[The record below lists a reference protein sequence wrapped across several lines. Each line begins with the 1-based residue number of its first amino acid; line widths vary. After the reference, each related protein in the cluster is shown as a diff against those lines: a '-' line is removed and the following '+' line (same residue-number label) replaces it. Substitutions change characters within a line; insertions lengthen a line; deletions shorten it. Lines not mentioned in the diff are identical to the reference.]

1 MRVLMLIDSYPPM
14 IGGAQQYV
22 RNLSVA
28 LSARGHDVAVATLGA
43 PGLPPYEEDR
53 GVRIYRLRGTLQR
66 APDVFRDRTHA
77 PPIPDPEL
85 VAAIR
90 DVIRLERPE
99 VVHAHNW
106 MGRSFLPLKHW
117 SKAKFVATVHDYS
130 LTCATWIR
138 MYEGDP
144 CTGPGLR
151 KCLSC
156 AAENYNG
163 RAKGAAVALGNWAM
177 MPPERALVDMFIPV
191 SAAVATGNGL
201 TAASSRCRIIPNF
214 IPDDVDE
221 SHDDAAEYRAQLPP
235 DGYLLFV
242 GSLTR
247 QKGIEALLQAYS
259 GLTTA
264 GLSGAPNL
272 VLVGYTLPETPT
284 TFPPGVVVLKNWPHT
299 AVMTAWR
306 HSLAGIVPSIWPD
319 PCPTVAMEAMA
330 TGKPVIASRIGGL
343 PDIVADGDTGILVPP
358 DDPDALRAAMA
369 RLIADPALATRMGA
383 AGRERVTGFHAS
395 TVVGQ
400 IESVYEEVLG

>member
-1 MRVLMLIDSYPPM
+1 MRILMLIDSYPPM

-28 LSARGHDVAVATLGA
+28 LAARGHDVAVATLGA
-43 PGLPPYEEDR
+43 AGLAPYEEDR

-66 APDVFRDRTHA
+66 APGVFRDRTHA
-77 PPIPDPEL
+77 PPVPDPEL
-85 VAAIR
+85 AAAIH
-90 DVIRLERPE
+90 DVIRLEQPE
-99 VVHAHNW
+99 VVHSHNW

-117 SKAKFVATVHDYS
+117 SKAKFVVSVHDYS
-130 LTCATWIR
+130 LECATWIR
-138 MYEGDP
+138 MYEGSP
-144 CTGPGLR
+144 CTGPGPV

-156 AAENYNG
+156 AAGNFNG
-163 RAKGAAVALGNWAM
+163 RAKGAAVTLGNWAM
-177 MPPERALVDMFIPV
+177 MAPERALVDMFIPV

-201 TAASSRCRIIPNF
+201 TAGTRRCRIIPNF
-214 IPDDVDE
+214 IPDDVAEAHDE
-221 SHDDAAEYRAQLPP
+221 SAQYRAQLPP

-247 QKGIEALLQAYS
+247 QKGIEALLEAY
-259 GLTTA
+259 A
-264 GLSGAPNL
+264 GLSGAPHL
-272 VLVGYTLPETPT
+272 VLVGYTMPESPT
-284 TFPPGVVVLKNWPHT
+284 TFPPGVVVLKNWPHA

-330 TGKPVIASRIGGL
+330 TGKPVIAARIGGL

-358 DDPDALRAAMA
+358 NDPDALRAAMA
-369 RLIADPALATRMGA
+369 RLIGDPALAAAMGA
-383 AGRERVTGFHAS
+383 AGRERVTAFHAS

-400 IESVYEEVLG
+400 IESVYREVLE